1 MAAITLLEFS
11 LLQIWRNVIILTMSF
26 LFLFT
31 AFASLQQL
39 QPSMFVEDGMG
50 AIVLAVVYG
59 FFFLSTL
66 LFSAP
71 LIAAVGK
78 ETHNGFITTQNIIS
92 K

>member
-1 MAAITLLEFS
+1 
-11 LLQIWRNVIILTMSF
+11 
-26 LFLFT
+26 
-31 AFASLQQL
+31 
-39 QPSMFVEDGMG
+39 MG

-66 LFSAP
+66 LFSSP

-78 ETHNGFITTQNIIS
+78 KTHNSFITTQNIIS